1 AGARG
6 VGGQAV
12 RVAVHDPAA
21 AAHGD
26 AIGTTKDRFV
36 INVDD
41 IIDEVLGREIA
52 SRGPDCSVSLQC
64 HGERL
69 YVATGA
75 KGSVRISV
83 QHDAGDVISLTPLE
97 KLAFHRLQHIQ
108 VEGIKGTWIIE
119 P

>member
-1 AGARG
+1 M
-6 VGGQAV
+6 
-12 RVAVHDPAA
+12 DE
-21 AAHGD
+21 
-26 AIGTTKDRFV
+26 
-36 INVDD
+36 
-41 IIDEVLGREIA
+41 IIDEVLGREIV

-75 KGSVRISV
+75 KGFVRISM
-83 QHDAGDVISLTPLE
+83 QDGAGDVISLTPLE